1 MNDTRKFSGSSR
13 RLGRVIL
20 RVTEGPDVGKQALLE
35 FADSR
40 GVRGG
45 RSEIN
50 EVILADEHVS
60 GTHFELK
67 LSSQGVLLRD
77 LDSMNG
83 VRVGGLRVREAWIE
97 PGTTFRAGQS
107 AIELVAA
114 DAVDVTLAST
124 DRFEA
129 LVGESPVMRELF
141 AVLERLAIKG
151 DKLRVM
157 IGGETGT
164 GKELVA
170 RGLHQRS
177 PRRKGPFIVR
187 DCASI
192 PRELAESTL
201 FGHCKGAYTGATTD
215 RLGCFE
221 EASGGTLFLDEIGEL
236 PLDLQ
241 AKLLRVL
248 EEQAVTRVGE
258 HSPRPIDVRVLCAT
272 HRDLRKMVAEERFR
286 QDLYFRLADFRV
298 HMPSLRERDCDAQVL
313 AELFL
318 RRRNEQTGVL
328 RRLGPEACGALRTYS
343 WPGNVRELR
352 SVMERAH
359 IMADGEAIQAADLAL
374 APEDLEQRRPAHGE
388 LFMLNHSEAITA
400 FDRQYFTHL
409 LTQHP
414 TRAKA
419 ALAAGMTT
427 EGLRLALRR
436 VGVAHPLIR

>member
-1 MNDTRKFSGSSR
+1 
-13 RLGRVIL
+13 L
-20 RVTEGPDVGKQALLE
+20 RVAEGPDLGKQVRLE
-35 FADSR
+35 LADSR
-40 GVRGG
+40 GIRGG

-50 EVILADEHVS
+50 ELILNDEHVS

-67 LSSQGVLLRD
+67 LSSKGVLLRD
-77 LDSMNG
+77 LESMNG
-83 VRVGGLRVREAWIE
+83 ISVGGLRVREAWIE
-97 PGTTFRAGQS
+97 PNTSFRAGHSVIQ
-107 AIELVAA
+107 LVAA
-114 DAVDVTLAST
+114 DEVEVSLAPV

-129 LVGESPVMRELF
+129 LVGHSPVMRELF
-141 AVLERLAIKG
+141 AVLERLATRG
-151 DKLRVM
+151 DTLRVM

-177 PRRKGPFIVR
+177 PRRKGPFIIR

-201 FGHCKGAYTGATTD
+201 FGHCKGAFTGAMSD
-215 RLGCFE
+215 RHGCFE

-258 HSPRPIDVRVLCAT
+258 HTPRPVDVRVLCAT

-298 HMPSLRERDCDAQVL
+298 HMPSLRERDADVQVL

-318 RRRNEQTGVL
+318 QRRCEQTGVP
-328 RRLGPEACGALRTYS
+328 RRLSAEACGALRVYS
-343 WPGNVRELR
+343 WPGNVRELK

-359 IMADGEAIQAADLAL
+359 IMADGETIVGADLAL
-374 APEDLEQRRPAHGE
+374 VPEDRERRSSANEE
-388 LFMLNHSEAITA
+388 LLMLNHDDAVSGFE
-400 FDRQYFTHL
+400 RHYFTHL

-427 EGLRLALRR
+427 EGLRLALKRLQIPHLLAR
-436 VGVAHPLIR
+436 

>member
-1 MNDTRKFSGSSR
+1 MGDTRKFSGSYR
-13 RLGRVIL
+13 RPGRVIL
-20 RVTEGPDVGKQALLE
+20 RVADGPDQGKQVRLE
-35 FADSR
+35 LADSR
-40 GVRGG
+40 SIRGG
-45 RSEIN
+45 RSEVN
-50 EVILADEHVS
+50 ELILNDDHVS

-67 LSSQGVLLRD
+67 LSSKGVLLRD

-83 VRVGGLRVREAWIE
+83 VHVGGLRVREVWIE
-97 PGTTFRAGQS
+97 PNSIFRAGNSVIQ
-107 AIELVAA
+107 LVAA
-114 DAVDVTLAST
+114 DDVEVKLAPT
-124 DRFEA
+124 DRFEE
-129 LVGESPVMRELF
+129 LVGQSPVMRELF
-141 AVLERLAIKG
+141 AVLERLASKG
-151 DKLRVM
+151 DLLRVM

-201 FGHCKGAYTGATTD
+201 FGHCKGAFTGASSD

-248 EEQAVTRVGE
+248 EEHAVTRVGE
-258 HSPRPIDVRVLCAT
+258 HSPRAVDVRVLCAT

-298 HMPSLRERDCDAQVL
+298 DMPSLRERDADVQVL
-313 AELFL
+313 AELFM
-318 RRRNEQTGVL
+318 RRRCEQTGVT
-328 RRLGPEACGALRTYS
+328 RRLGAEACGALRAYS
-343 WPGNVRELR
+343 WPGNVRELK
-352 SVMERAH
+352 SVMDRAH
-359 IMADGEAIQAADLAL
+359 IMADGDTIGAADLAL
-374 APEDLEQRRPAHGE
+374 TPEDTERRSSASEE
-388 LFMLNHSEAITA
+388 LFMLNHADAVSA
-400 FDRQYFTHL
+400 FERHYFTHL
-409 LTQHP
+409 LAQHP

-419 ALAAGMTT
+419 ALAAGMST

-436 VGVAHPLIR
+436 LQVAHPLTR